1 MELNL
6 KPFQSTFIKET
17 LDPKIRTAVLC
28 CPRGNGKSTLAAH
41 LCSRILDPRDKL
53 FANGEEIYL
62 LVPPFP
68 FSFFFHAANSKGGGD
83 ALVLRFP
90 FRCRHARGPHS
101 HVGLEGLAGGA
112 RARFRPGKRP
122 RPSSLARSITRST
135 YYRWRHHFR
144 KRGLA
149 GLRGRPPGSGRVWN
163 QILPKER
170 DRILEMALLFPEWS
184 SREVSCQVTDRCGF
198 TVSESSVYRIL
209 KAEGLIREVQLRSF
223 PAESEYRIKTTR
235 PNQQW
240 QTDATYLLVKN
251 WGWYYPISVLDDFSR
266 RILAWGLHT
275 TMRAGDFSQVVE
287 AACERTGVEQAPLSD
302 RPRLVTDRGPALISK
317 DFGQYLETKGLG
329 HILASP
335 YHPQTNGKIERY
347 HRSCKERINLIVW
360 ETPEELE
367 REIAV
372 FIDYYNS
379 RRYHEALGNVTPD
392 DVYFARRDSIHT
404 KRRRLKGV
412 TLARRQA
419 INAKLARSAS
429 VHTVS

>member
-1 MELNL
+1 MLGE
-6 KPFQSTFIKET
+6 
-17 LDPKIRTAVLC
+17 
-28 CPRGNGKSTLAAH
+28 H
-41 LCSRILDPRDKL
+41 KL
-53 FANGEEIYL
+53 E
-62 LVPPFP
+62 
-68 FSFFFHAANSKGGGD
+68 
-83 ALVLRFP
+83 VLRTVEASELP
-90 FRCRHARGPHS
+90 VRE
-101 HVGLEGLAGGA
+101 VLDQLEI
-112 RARFRPGKRP
+112 P
-122 RPSSLARSITRST
+122 RST

-251 WGWYYPISVLDDFSR
+251 WGWYYLISVLDDFSR

-302 RPRLVTDRGPALISK
+302 RPRLGDKPRTGFDLQRLWSVSGDQRTGPHPGLTLSSPDQREDRTLPSFLQGTHQPNCLGNTRGVGARNRGLYRLLQLQALSRGP
-317 DFGQYLETKGLG
+317 G
-329 HILASP
+329 
-335 YHPQTNGKIERY
+335 
-347 HRSCKERINLIVW
+347 
-360 ETPEELE
+360 
-367 REIAV
+367 
-372 FIDYYNS
+372 
-379 RRYHEALGNVTPD
+379 
-392 DVYFARRDSIHT
+392 
-404 KRRRLKGV
+404 
-412 TLARRQA
+412 
-419 INAKLARSAS
+419 
-429 VHTVS
+429 